1 MEEVV
6 VVDSTD
12 KQIGVL
18 EKLEAHRLG
27 KLHRAISVLVFNSK
41 GEILLQKRAA
51 DKYHSSNLWTNT
63 CCSHPRPFEDI
74 AQAAKRRLREE
85 MGIEASLKWN
95 FSFEYKTNFENGLI
109 ENELDHVFFGESNQI
124 PIPDPNE
131 VSEWKYVDMEE
142 LEIDMKNQPEVYT
155 YWFHIIIDK
164 ILRENFIT
172 TDDAN

>member
-6 VVDSTD
+6 VVDSKD

-18 EKLEAHRLG
+18 EKLEAHKLG
-27 KLHRAISVLVFNSK
+27 KLHRAISVLVFNSN
-41 GEILLQKRAA
+41 GELLLQKRAA

-85 MGIEASLKWN
+85 MNIEANLNWN

-109 ENELDHVFFGESNQI
+109 ENELDHVFIGESNQI
-124 PIPDPNE
+124 PLPDPHE
-131 VSEWKYVDMEE
+131 VSDWKYVNMEE
-142 LEIDMKNQPEVYT
+142 LELDMQNNPGNYT
-155 YWFHIIIDK
+155 HWFHIIIARIK
-164 ILRENFIT
+164 GEENT
-172 TDDAN
+172 TTENAN

>member
-27 KLHRAISVLVFNSK
+27 KLHRAISVLVFNAN
-41 GEILLQKRAA
+41 GELLLQKRAA

-63 CCSHPRPFEDI
+63 CCSHPRPLEDI

-85 MGIEASLKWN
+85 MGIEADLKWN
-95 FSFEYKTNFENGLI
+95 FSFEYRTDFENGLI
-109 ENELDHVFFGESNQI
+109 ENELDHVFVGQSNQI

-131 VSEWKYVDMEE
+131 VSEWKYVNMKE
-142 LEIDMKNQPEVYT
+142 LEMDMKNQPDDYT
-155 YWFHIIIDK
+155 HWFHIILDRIK
-164 ILRENFIT
+164 REKFINT
-172 TDDAN
+172 HDAK